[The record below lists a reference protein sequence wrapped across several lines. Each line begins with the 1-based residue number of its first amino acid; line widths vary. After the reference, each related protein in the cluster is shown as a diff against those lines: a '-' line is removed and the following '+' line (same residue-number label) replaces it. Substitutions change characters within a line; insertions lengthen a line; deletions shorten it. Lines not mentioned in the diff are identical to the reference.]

1 MQIWAVIIWLAHH
14 LLLSQRVRAKSFPLR
29 VVLGG
34 GHLIR
39 LIPSEV
45 LLMTCL
51 IVLVLGG
58 GLLDGFPF
66 FVGLLR
72 GEF

>member
-1 MQIWAVIIWLAHH
+1 M
-14 LLLSQRVRAKSFPLR
+14 
-29 VVLGG
+29 VLGG

-45 LLMTCL
+45 LLLTCL